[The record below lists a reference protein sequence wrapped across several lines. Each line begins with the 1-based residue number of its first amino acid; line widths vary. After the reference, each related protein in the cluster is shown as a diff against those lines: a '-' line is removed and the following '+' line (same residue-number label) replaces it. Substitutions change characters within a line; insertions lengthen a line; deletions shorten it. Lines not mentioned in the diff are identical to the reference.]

1 MKFPRLKQHLAMRAA
16 LAALALSCA
25 PLAMAGP
32 TQILFLGNSYSF
44 GRVDPVMS
52 YNSANVHDLTAGFNA
67 ASATGSNPW
76 EPHPWGGIAGIFKQF
91 TTEAGL
97 DYDVS
102 ISARNAAS
110 LRGHFLNT
118 ANTAWNLRGN
128 VASKPWDVVVLQEQS
143 DASLPLGSGKNAN
156 PAQFRAYADKFEKFI
171 HNGAAQSYTET
182 AMYGSL
188 AACQA
193 TGSSTTTCNTVRNIA
208 ANPNA
213 NPNAK
218 IYLTETWARPDMVF
232 AHLATSPDP
241 TSPTGSPI
249 PDAPSTQATL
259 YYPTLA
265 AMTKDL
271 HDSIYGEATANGH
284 FAGVIGVG
292 DAFQLALDQHLAKSA
307 GFYDSNGVF
316 TIAATGDPMNLWWDD
331 YLHASKYGS
340 YLDALVQFGT
350 ITGRDPRSLGLG
362 EIAARDLAIAPADA
376 FALQRIAAQQLNFA
390 VPEPASLATFA
401 LGLAAIG
408 LTRGRRRIGAG
419 SAKESVRG

>member
-1 MKFPRLKQHLAMRAA
+1 MNVTRLKPHLGMRAA
-16 LAALALSCA
+16 LALLALSGA
-25 PLAMAGP
+25 PAAMASP
-32 TQILFLGNSYSF
+32 TQILFLGNSYTF

-52 YNSANVHDLTAGFNA
+52 YNAANVHDLTAGFNA
-67 ASATGSNPW
+67 ASSTGSNPW
-76 EPHPWGGIAGIFKQF
+76 EPHPWGGVAGIFKQF

-102 ISARNAAS
+102 LSTRNAAS

-118 ANTAWNLRGN
+118 ANAAWNMRGN
-128 VASKPWDVVVLQEQS
+128 VASKAWDVVVLQEQS

-156 PAQFRAYADKFEKFI
+156 PAQFRAYADKFEQFI

-188 AACQA
+188 AACRA
-193 TGSSTTTCNTVRNIA
+193 TGASATTCNTVRNIA

-218 IYLTETWARPDMVF
+218 VYLTQTWARPDMVY

-249 PDAPSTQATL
+249 PDSPAIQDTL

-271 HDSIYGEATANGH
+271 HDSIYGEAASNGH
-284 FAGVIGVG
+284 FAGVIGAG
-292 DAFQLALDQHLAKSA
+292 DAFQLAFDQQLVKTS
-307 GFYDSNGVF
+307 GFYDANGVF
-316 TIAATGDPMNLWWDD
+316 TLPQAGDLMNLWWDD

-350 ITGRDPRSLGLG
+350 ITGVDPRSLGLN
-362 EIAARDLAIAPADA
+362 EIAARELGISQSDA
-376 FALQRIAAQQLNFA
+376 GTLQRIAAQQLNLT
-390 VPEPASLATFA
+390 VPEPASVATIA
-401 LGLAAIG
+401 LGLALIG
-408 LTRGRRRIGAG
+408 ITRRRKGAG
-419 SAKESVRG
+419 ASHLH